1 MAHVEKLTA
10 GAMNGLDRHCSRKNN
25 NYKNKM
31 IDPEKTHLNYALD
44 NNENPLEYFKQRM
57 GEVRI
62 NQRRDDIK
70 VAASWVVTQPRDVTP
85 KESRKFFEAVH
96 NFLAEKY
103 GEKNII
109 WSRVHMDESTPH
121 LHFCFMPVTPD
132 KKHEGQEKLC
142 AKDVLNRAD
151 LQRFHGELSAA
162 VARVFGRDIGIET
175 GKTEKNL
182 PLETLKVKTAIDAV
196 AGELDTKKKELDAVI
211 ANRKTF
217 VDGRKLAQ
225 KMHDEHKLG
234 LVGKNAKIDA
244 DLLQQAIDY
253 IWNSGGKDD
262 EIVRLGDELKATKT
276 AARAAEE
283 LAQKTEQQRA
293 FLSQESSEERTK
305 RIKAEREKDGA
316 EKETTR
322 LEKIVAAVEEIAPD
336 VHKKAIDRVRDRD
349 RGRGRGGQSR

>member
-85 KESRKFFEAVH
+85 EDSRKFFQAAH
-96 NFLAEKY
+96 NFLSEKY

-162 VARVFGRDIGIET
+162 MARAFGRDIGIET

-196 AGELDTKKKELDAVI
+196 AGELDTKKKELDAVL

-217 VDGRKLAQ
+217 TDGRKLAQ
-225 KMHDEHKLG
+225 KLHDEHKPG
-234 LVGKNAKIDA
+234 LVGKNTKIDA
-244 DLLQQAIDY
+244 DLLQQGIDY

-262 EIVRLGDELKATKT
+262 EIARLGDELKATKA
-276 AARAAEE
+276 AARAAQEQAE
-283 LAQKTEQQRA
+283 KTEQQRA
-293 FLSQESSEERTK
+293 FLSRDNSELRTK
-305 RIKAEREKDGA
+305 KNEAEREKT
-316 EKETTR
+316 K
-322 LEKIVAAVEEIAPD
+322 LEKVVAAVEKIAPD
-336 VHKKAIDRVRDRD
+336 VLKQAIAHVRDRD
-349 RGRGRGGQSR
+349 RGRGGYSR

>member
-85 KESRKFFEAVH
+85 EESRKFFQAAH

-162 VARVFGRDIGIET
+162 MTRAFGREIGVET

-196 AGELDTKKKELDAVI
+196 AGELDTKKKDLDAVL

-217 VDGRKLAQ
+217 TDGRKLAQ
-225 KMHDEHKLG
+225 KMNDEHKPG
-234 LVGKNAKIDA
+234 LVGKNTKIDA
-244 DLLQQAIDY
+244 DLLQQGIDY

-262 EIVRLGDELKATKT
+262 EIARIGDELKATKA
-276 AARAAEE
+276 AARAAQE
-283 LAQKTEQQRA
+283 LAEKTEQQRA
-293 FLSQESSEERTK
+293 TLWRNSSADRTK
-305 RIKAEREKDGA
+305 RAEAEREKT
-316 EKETTR
+316 K
-322 LEKIVAAVEEIAPD
+322 LEKIVAAVEKIAPD
-336 VHKKAIDRVRDRD
+336 VLKQAIAHVRDRD
-349 RGRGRGGQSR
+349 RGGYTR